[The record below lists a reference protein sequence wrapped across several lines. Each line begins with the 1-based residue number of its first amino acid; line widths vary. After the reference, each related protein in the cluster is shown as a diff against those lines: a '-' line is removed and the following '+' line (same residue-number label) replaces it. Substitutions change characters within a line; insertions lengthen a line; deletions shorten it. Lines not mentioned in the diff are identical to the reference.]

1 MKWIT
6 LHIKDGYIHICF
18 DHLGGFG
25 SKAKLIMS
33 HLRQSN
39 DAKKR
44 TRKLR
49 SIAIPQLGLPLR
61 CDIQIGVDFST
72 NSLIES
78 YDNRKQANLTAI
90 SAKLRDIL
98 NRRKYRH

>member
-1 MKWIT
+1 MVV
-6 LHIKDGYIHICF
+6 LVV
-18 DHLGGFG
+18 LA
-25 SKAKLIMS
+25 SKVKPIMS
-33 HLRQSN
+33 YLRQFN

-49 SIAIPQLGLPLR
+49 SIAILQLVLPLS

-78 YDNRKQANLTAI
+78 YDTRKQANLTAI
-90 SAKLRDIL
+90 SAKLIDIL
-98 NRRKYRH
+98 IGLNI

>member
-1 MKWIT
+1 MAI
-6 LHIKDGYIHICF
+6 LVA
-18 DHLGGFG
+18 LA

-33 HLRQSN
+33 YLRQFN

-44 TRKLR
+44 TSQLR
-49 SIAIPQLGLPLR
+49 SIAIPQLVLQLG
-61 CDIQIGVDFST
+61 CSIQIGVDFST

-78 YDNRKQANLTAI
+78 YDNRKQATLTAI

>member
-1 MKWIT
+1 MADLIYPLAILEVLAT
-6 LHIKDGYIHICF
+6 
-18 DHLGGFG
+18 
-25 SKAKLIMS
+25 KAKLIMS

-72 NSLIES
+72 NSLTES
-78 YDNRKQANLTAI
+78 Y
-90 SAKLRDIL
+90 
-98 NRRKYRH
+98 